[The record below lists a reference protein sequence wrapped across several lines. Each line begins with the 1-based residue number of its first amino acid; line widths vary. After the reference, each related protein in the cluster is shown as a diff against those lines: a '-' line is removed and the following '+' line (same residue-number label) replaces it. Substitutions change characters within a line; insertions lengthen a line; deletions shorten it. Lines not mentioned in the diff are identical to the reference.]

1 MELCVQLGTLE
12 TPAASPPRLCLQSPP
27 LLSRLPHEPLQG
39 YHPNR
44 PLTHTYTFS
53 SSHTKPSTLNFQ
65 LVNLLAR
72 FPNRWQVSRMRQI
85 SISSPILQNTRA
97 LEEACSQPRSEIK
110 ELRGADGCLD
120 LPKRHPPALRPGWD
134 LPF

>member
-110 ELRGADGCLD
+110 ELQGADGCLD
-120 LPKRHPPALRPGWD
+120 LPKRHAPALRPGWD